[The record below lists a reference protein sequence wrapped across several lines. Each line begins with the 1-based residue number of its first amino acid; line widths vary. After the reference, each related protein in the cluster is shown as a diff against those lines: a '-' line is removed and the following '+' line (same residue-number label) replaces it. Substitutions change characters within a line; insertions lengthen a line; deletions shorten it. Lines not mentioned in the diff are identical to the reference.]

1 MGQFDDKVAL
11 VTGAASGIG
20 RATAVRFARE
30 GAAVVVTDVDVA
42 GGQAT
47 VDQITGAGGTA
58 HFVRCDVSSEAEV
71 EASVAAAVDTYGGLD
86 LAHNNAG
93 IVGAGF
99 PVAEMPTEIWRRGID
114 IMLTGVFLGMKYQ
127 IPRMLARGGGAI
139 VNTSSGA
146 GLIGVPMMSNYS
158 AAKHA
163 VIGLTRSAALEYTRQ
178 GIRIN
183 SVCPGTAKSGMVDEW
198 LSGNPDGE
206 AEVVALHPIGRIAE
220 PEEIAAAV
228 IWLCSEDSSFVM
240 GSALVIDGG
249 YTVV

>member
-1 MGQFDDKVAL
+1 
-11 VTGAASGIG
+11 
-20 RATAVRFARE
+20 
-30 GAAVVVTDVDVA
+30 
-42 GGQAT
+42 
-47 VDQITGAGGTA
+47 
-58 HFVRCDVSSEAEV
+58 
-71 EASVAAAVDTYGGLD
+71 
-86 LAHNNAG
+86 
-93 IVGAGF
+93 
-99 PVAEMPTEIWRRGID
+99 MPTEIWRRGID

-127 IPRMLARGGGAI
+127 IPRLLARGGGAI

-163 VIGLTRSAALEYTRQ
+163 VIGLTRSAALEYTQQ

>member
-20 RATAVRFARE
+20 RASSERFARE
-30 GAAVVVTDVDVA
+30 GAAVVVTDVDVE

-47 VDQITGAGGTA
+47 VDLITAAGGTA
-58 HFVRCDVSSEAEV
+58 HFVRCDVSSEDDV
-71 EASVAAAVDTYGGLD
+71 RASVASAVDTYGGLD

-93 IVGAGF
+93 IVGAGY
-99 PVAEMPTEIWRRGID
+99 PVADMPTEIWRRGID
-114 IMLTGVFLGMKYQ
+114 IMLTGVFLGMKHQ
-127 IPRMLARGGGAI
+127 IPRMLERGGGAI

-163 VIGLTRSAALEYTRQ
+163 VIGLTRSAALEYTQQ

-206 AEVVALHPIGRIAE
+206 TQVVALHPIGRIAE

-228 IWLCSEDSSFVM
+228 IWLCSDDASFVM

>member
-1 MGQFDDKVAL
+1 MGQFDGKVAL

-20 RATAVRFARE
+20 RATAERFARE
-30 GAAVVVTDVDVA
+30 GAAVVVTDIDVD
-42 GGQAT
+42 GGQGT
-47 VDQITGAGGTA
+47 VDLITGAGGTA
-58 HFVRCDVSSEAEV
+58 HFVRCDVSAEPDV
-71 EASVAAAVDTYGGLD
+71 EAAVAAAVDTYGGLD

-93 IVGAGF
+93 IVGAGSK
-99 PVAEMPTEIWRRGID
+99 VAEMPTDVWRRGID

-127 IPRMLARGGGAI
+127 IPAMIERGGGAI

-146 GLIGVPMMSNYS
+146 GLIGVPLMSNYS

-163 VIGLTRSAALEYTRQ
+163 VIGLTRSAALEYTDQ

-206 AEVVALHPIGRIAE
+206 AHVVALHPIGRIAE

-240 GSALVIDGG
+240 GSALVVDGG

>member
-71 EASVAAAVDTYGGLD
+71 EASVAAAVATYGGLD

-127 IPRMLARGGGAI
+127 IPQMLARGGGAI

-146 GLIGVPMMSNYS
+146 GLIGVPMMSNYA

-163 VIGLTRSAALEYTRQ
+163 VIGLTRSAALEYTQQ

-206 AEVVALHPIGRIAE
+206 AQVVALHPIGRIAE